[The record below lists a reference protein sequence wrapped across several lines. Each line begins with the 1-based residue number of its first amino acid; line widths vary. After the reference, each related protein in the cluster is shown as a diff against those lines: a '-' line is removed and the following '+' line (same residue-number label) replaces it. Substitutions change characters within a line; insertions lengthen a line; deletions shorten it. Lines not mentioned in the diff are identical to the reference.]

1 MGTVD
6 RRPVTMLASLAMKIR
21 ATLLTLLLGA
31 CGGHHGAMR
40 VDSPVTPYQAPDI
53 SELTGI
59 DEDEP
64 ASADESA
71 PAPAPAVPSTPAK
84 K

>member
-1 MGTVD
+1 
-6 RRPVTMLASLAMKIR
+6 MKIR
-21 ATLLTLLLGA
+21 TFLLTLSLGA
-31 CGGHHGAMR
+31 CGGHHGTLR

-59 DEDEP
+59 EEEEP
-64 ASADESA
+64 AAADDTT
-71 PAPAPAVPSTPAK
+71 PAPAPAAPAASPTPSK

>member
-1 MGTVD
+1 
-6 RRPVTMLASLAMKIR
+6 MKIR
-21 ATLLTLLLGA
+21 ATLLMVLLGA

-64 ASADESA
+64 ASAEDSA
-71 PAPAPAVPSTPAK
+71 PAATPTPAPAPAAPVAPAK